1 MSEICIFVTLYCLL
15 CSEHLLYGAFWDVPS
30 LSVSVPLITP
40 ESCSDLLI
48 NEKQTPSSA
57 YTSAHNTRQTS
68 PFACMYRRNVLL
80 HFHNWLTCAAFH
92 CSSSAALRLFICYA
106 LPSSASV
113 PCFCCQRKFTA
124 CGHSS
129 FDISFQ
135 HLRESVQKVGPG

>member
-1 MSEICIFVTLYCLL
+1 MV
-15 CSEHLLYGAFWDVPS
+15 

-80 HFHNWLTCAAFH
+80 NFQNWLTCAAFR
-92 CSSSAALRLFICYA
+92 CLSSAALRLFICYA
-106 LPSSASV
+106 LPGLASV
-113 PCFCCQRKFTA
+113 PCFYCQRKFTHTVSDGIMA
-124 CGHSS
+124 KLTSNNPGPHSLMTLLTRS
-129 FDISFQ
+129 FFNVIWPETSW
-135 HLRESVQKVGPG
+135 L